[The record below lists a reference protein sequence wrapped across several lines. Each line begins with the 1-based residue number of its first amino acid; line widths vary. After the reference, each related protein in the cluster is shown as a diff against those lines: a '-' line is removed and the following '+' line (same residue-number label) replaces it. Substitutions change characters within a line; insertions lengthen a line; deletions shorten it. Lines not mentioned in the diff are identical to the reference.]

1 MTRPDQHERI
11 LGMISPYLDGELT
24 QADSQRVRLYLEENE
39 EARQA
44 FREMQELKELTAT
57 MKFRAPPEEAMEA
70 LEGRLSVQAPRRFG
84 WWLAIMGLVAWSVYA
99 AVLYLRNP
107 RLPTLPELFTG
118 GVIVGLAMV
127 FVSVLRQRLLEGP
140 HDRYRKVRK

>member
-24 QADSQRVRLYLEENE
+24 QADGQRVRLYLEENE

-44 FREMQELKELTAT
+44 FREMQELQQLTST
-57 MKFRAPPEEAMEA
+57 MKFRDPSEEVMEA
-70 LEGRLSVQAPRRFG
+70 LETRLSVQAPRRFG
-84 WWLAIMGLVAWSVYA
+84 WGLVIIGLVAWTIYA
-99 AVLYLRNP
+99 AVLFIRNP
-107 RLPTLPELFTG
+107 RMPTLPELFGGAVITG
-118 GVIVGLAMV
+118 LVML
-127 FVSVLRQRLLEGP
+127 FVSVLRQRVLERP